1 MATDVKPE
9 PLKVALAR
17 YREPVQRLAA
27 KGVEADF
34 ILTSAL
40 LCVNQSPELQKCSIT
55 SIGQAVMKIAQWG
68 LQPGT
73 TAYLVPFGATCTPV
87 VGTKGLIQLMRECGV
102 RDVDAQAVRDGD
114 VFEWELGLN
123 PQLRHV
129 PGAKRGAIV
138 AAYCIIRLP
147 HAVVKFEVMDAA
159 EINALRQK
167 YSKQW
172 KSGDLPEWYARK
184 TVVRRASK
192 YVPLHSSKLAAALSQ
207 DEEIPEADVSAFVEE
222 VEPVSDR
229 LPMRAAVPKL
239 STGPTNELLD
249 DVDPPTVRTIIGN
262 PPLDTSFLESQPE
275 GAFYDP
281 D

>member
-1 MATDVKPE
+1 MSDTKDHKT
-9 PLKVALAR
+9 ALAK

-40 LCVNQSPELQKCSIT
+40 LCVNQSPELQKCSST

-73 TAYLVPFGATCTPV
+73 TAYLVPFGTTCTPV

-102 RDVDAQAVRDGD
+102 RDVDAQAVREGD
-114 VFEWELGLN
+114 VFEWELGLH
-123 PQLRHV
+123 PSLRHV
-129 PGAKRGAIV
+129 PGAKRGKIV

-147 HAVVKFEVMDAA
+147 HGVVKFEVMDSD

-172 KSGDLPEWYARK
+172 KAGELPEWYARK

-192 YVPLHSSKLAAALSQ
+192 YVPLHSAKLAAALSD
-207 DEEIPEADVSAFVEE
+207 DEQIPEADVSDFVEE
-222 VEPVSDR
+222 VQPVSAH
-229 LPMRAAVPKL
+229 LPTRPPVPKL
-239 STGPTNELLD
+239 STGATEELGGEPEGITR
-249 DVDPPTVRTIIGN
+249 VVTTT
-262 PPLDTSFLESQPE
+262 PLDFEPDTE
-275 GAFYDP
+275 GAYDP
-281 D
+281 DA